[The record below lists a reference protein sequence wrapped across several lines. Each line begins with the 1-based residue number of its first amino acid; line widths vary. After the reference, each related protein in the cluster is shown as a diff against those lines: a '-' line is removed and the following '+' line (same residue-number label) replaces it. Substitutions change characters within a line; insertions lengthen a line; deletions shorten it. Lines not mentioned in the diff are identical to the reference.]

1 MSIEVLF
8 ENGVFKPLKKENLPK
23 RKGKYRIVILSE
35 LEKDVEEVF
44 GILKEPIDF
53 EELRKE
59 WDRDVSG

>member
-1 MSIEVLF
+1 MPIEVIF
-8 ENGVFKPLKKENLPK
+8 ENGVFKPIKKENLPK
-23 RKGKYRIVILSE
+23 KGKYKVVILSE

-44 GILKEPIDF
+44 GILKESINL